1 MDDGRMDMV
10 YLNIKSA
17 GEWYIFSEGLQT
29 STASKHQSCWLT
41 MSKDHTKIS
50 AAPKY
55 RPHQIIDHNKLSTT
69 PKNWPH

>member
-29 STASKHQSCWLT
+29 STASKHRPPQ
-41 MSKDHTKIS
+41 KI
-50 AAPKY
+50 
-55 RPHQIIDHNKLSTT
+55 DSTET
-69 PKNWPH
+69 SIMPNNHV